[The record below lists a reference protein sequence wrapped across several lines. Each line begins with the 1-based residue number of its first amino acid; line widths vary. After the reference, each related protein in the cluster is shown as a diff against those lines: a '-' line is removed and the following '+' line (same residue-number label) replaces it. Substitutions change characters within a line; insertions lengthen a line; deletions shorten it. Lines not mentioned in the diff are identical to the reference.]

1 MILWI
6 HGFRSC
12 GLSDKSRALREHF
25 GAERVLTPDLPH
37 RPAEAIALLEDLLRR
52 HPVRALV
59 GASLGGY
66 YATWLKRRHD
76 IPAVLVNPAVAPYLL
91 LEDWLG
97 WHRDC
102 HDRPFEVT
110 RNTLAQLRALH
121 RERLGDHE
129 RYLVLLAKGDE
140 VLDWR
145 IAADYYAGQELIVHP
160 GGDHR
165 FTCFP
170 DYLPRIAHWFER
182 HAQATPRS
190 A

>member
-12 GLSDKSRALREHF
+12 GLSDKSQALRAHF
-25 GAERVLTPDLPH
+25 GADQVLTPDLPH
-37 RPAEAIALLEDLLRR
+37 RPAEAIALLEELL
-52 HPVRALV
+52 VRYPMRAIA

-66 YATWLKRRHD
+66 YATWLLRRHD
-76 IPAVLVNPAVAPYLL
+76 LPAVLVNPAVVPHLL
-91 LEDWLG
+91 LENWLG

-102 HDRPFEVT
+102 HGRPFEVT
-110 RNTLAQLRALH
+110 RDTLRAL
-121 RERLGDHE
+121 RALRRARPAAHE
-129 RYLVLLAKGDE
+129 RYLVLLATGDE

-145 IAADYYAGQELIVHP
+145 TAADYYADKELIVHP

-165 FTCFP
+165 FTDFP
-170 DYLPRIAHWFER
+170 HYLPQIARWLAD
-182 HAQATPRS
+182 HAQETPRS